1 MGCNSQ
7 QQDQLKGDKEGKKVH
22 EGNGVL
28 QDEKERVECE
38 YQNNGGVVGSL
49 QEIKN
54 CRKVKFRQLEK
65 MMIPNH
71 PIEYHPVEQ
80 RIRLVGLSG
89 RLQNEDCGV
98 EDPFSGWREGILEFG
113 LGF

>member
-1 MGCNSQ
+1 MGCNYQ
-7 QQDQLKGDKEGKKVH
+7 QQDQLKNDEEGKKVH

-28 QDEKERVECE
+28 RDEKERVECE

-54 CRKVKFRQLEK
+54 FRKVKFPQLEK
-65 MMIPNH
+65 KMIPNH
-71 PIEYHPVEQ
+71 PIEYYPVER

-89 RLQNEDCGV
+89 RLRNEDCDV
-98 EDPFSGWREGILEFG
+98 EDP
-113 LGF
+113 